1 MTEPVSRRQAQQ
13 QDGGDDPVTDEEAV
27 AALRNGTVR
36 IGCVR
41 GMAIEDVPP
50 SALIAI
56 VRTALELDRRP
67 PEERP
72 AALPRSLPP
81 EPWDGQQSRPRPECS
96 MTEPVATPRPD
107 KQRRAAELGPA
118 DDR

>member
-1 MTEPVSRRQAQQ
+1 MTEPVSRRQALQ
-13 QDGGDDPVTDEEAV
+13 QDGGGDPVTDEEVV

-41 GMAIEDVPP
+41 GMAFEDVPP

-56 VRTALELDRRP
+56 VRTALELERRP
-67 PEERP
+67 PEESP
-72 AALPRSLPP
+72 AALSRSLSP
-81 EPWDGQQSRPRPECS
+81 EPWDGPQSRPRTESP

-107 KQRRAAELGPA
+107 KQRRRWRWPFS
-118 DDR
+118 R